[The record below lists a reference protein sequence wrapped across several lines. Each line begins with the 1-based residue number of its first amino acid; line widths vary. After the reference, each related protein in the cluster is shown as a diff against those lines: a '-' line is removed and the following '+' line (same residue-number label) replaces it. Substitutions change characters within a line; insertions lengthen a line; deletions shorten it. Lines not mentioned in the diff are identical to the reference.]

1 MVKYDVRKYFFTE
14 RIVNLWKSLPSLVVG
29 APPLNCFKT
38 RLDKFW
44 SKRDVLYDFKH
55 SFWEPELEV
64 IRTEVVSFIMPYIDM
79 GIDSTACTH
88 GTSTIQY
95 DMISLPLS
103 LVVQKS

>member
-1 MVKYDVRKYFFTE
+1 M
-14 RIVNLWKSLPSLVVG
+14 IL
-29 APPLNCFKT
+29 
-38 RLDKFW
+38 
-44 SKRDVLYDFKH
+44 KH

-103 LVVQKS
+103 LVVQKSWKLVSSWQT